1 MFSIKPVRFLNNC
14 KSNMKPKVKY
24 HDHLMRFVLAIIGA
38 HVMVLYNDPQ
48 DFYEAVFTAS
58 YVRGFIASLIIS
70 YIIVYYIQGA
80 TITLDK
86 KYDWQADT
94 LLRIIW
100 QLVFGIFV
108 PAFVVFLLVAFFMWI
123 YEINVFKTSYLRQDY
138 PLAILMLLVL
148 NLYYFGL
155 YCFIKLKSTTA
166 VVDDIILNNDGMISS
181 HAGTFLQTN
190 EEERDKLETNFK
202 ETILVN
208 TFDRTIPV
216 DVTDI
221 VYIFRYLGN
230 VFIRLKSMESI
241 NECYQVSFTLKEL
254 EAMLNPSFFFRIN
267 RQMIISRDCCAGY
280 SSEKNKTLFITLN
293 PPLIK
298 DGLSSQDYRKLPIV
312 SEDRCTNFKFWLDR

>member
-1 MFSIKPVRFLNNC
+1 
-14 KSNMKPKVKY
+14 MKPKVKY

-58 YVRGFIASLIIS
+58 YIRGFIASLIIS
-70 YIIVYYIQGA
+70 YIVVYYIQGA
-80 TITLDK
+80 TIMLDR
-86 KYDWQADT
+86 KYDWQTDT

-108 PAFVVFLLVAFFMWI
+108 PAFVVFLLVALFMWI
-123 YEINVFKTSYLRQDY
+123 YSINVFKTSYLRQDY

-155 YCFIKLKSTTA
+155 YCFIKLKKTSA
-166 VVDDIILNNDGMISS
+166 VVDHIVLNNDGMISS
-181 HAGTFLQTN
+181 HSSTFFQN
-190 EEERDKLETNFK
+190 EENEAEKLEPNFK

-216 DVTDI
+216 DATDI
-221 VYIFRYLGN
+221 AYIYRYSGN

-241 NECYQVSFTLKEL
+241 NDCYQASFTLKEL
-254 EAMLNPSFFFRIN
+254 ETMLNPSFFFRIN
-267 RQMIISRDCCAGY
+267 RQMLINRDSCTGY
-280 SSEKNKTLFITLN
+280 RSEKNKTLSLTLA
-293 PPLIK
+293 PPLPNEK
-298 DGLSSQDYRKLPIV
+298 EYLKLTIV
-312 SEDRCTNFKFWLDR
+312 SEDRCSSFKMWMDR